1 MRRAFLHRHD
11 NMTLAG
17 FLDTLATV
25 DHTAAARPSFR
36 SLGDPFTDAS
46 CRATGS
52 SSLAH
57 SPRGTTFDD
66 VALAHYALSRLWF
79 EDEQYRKAKAK
90 HPTAQPLTW
99 PLPTFFKE
107 GVDMAIVCLEQ
118 YARQLGDD

>member
-1 MRRAFLHRHD
+1 MAVH
-11 NMTLAG
+11 
-17 FLDTLATV
+17 
-25 DHTAAARPSFR
+25 DHTAPARPSFR

-52 SSLAH
+52 PSLAR

-66 VALAHYALSRLWF
+66 IAQAHYALSRLWF

-99 PLPTFFKE
+99 PLPTFFKD